1 MYAPRLECVS
11 ALCMFCTFCR
21 FCRFLHRRP
30 TVRLAHVLV
39 YLALVLVDLCT
50 SITAR
55 QKKNLFTHFCNQAA
69 FLSLSYFCRL
79 FNALAKKNI
88 CNAKQCLANRAE
100 KTTHFFDIQSKWKE
114 KGSFFSCLL
123 CVPFLY
129 VFLFWASLRREK
141 GEAFDELVG

>member
-100 KTTHFFDIQSKWKE
+100 KTTHFFDIQSKYGRKRELLFLVCCVSLSWTV
-114 KGSFFSCLL
+114 SFLGVSQ
-123 CVPFLY
+123 
-129 VFLFWASLRREK
+129 E
-141 GEAFDELVG
+141 